1 MVCRCPCRCPYPTIG
16 SVSIRGLYLC
26 PRANFQLHKYV
37 CGGLKTH
44 PISMNE
50 FYVSL
55 SKLQKPCCRPL
66 SIKIIWLLLWTSLS
80 RCPEVLLWLN
90 IHPSTI
96 LVAEDANAHAN
107 STFSNQN
114 FYMFTGINIYPSI
127 SKSYACGIPCCCGRM
142 PM

>member
-1 MVCRCPCRCPYPTIG
+1 M
-16 SVSIRGLYLC
+16 
-26 PRANFQLHKYV
+26 K
-37 CGGLKTH
+37 
-44 PISMNE
+44 E

-80 RCPEVLLWLN
+80 KCPEVLLWLN
-90 IHPSTI
+90 ICPSTI

-114 FYMFTGINIYPSI
+114 FYMFMEIIIYPHCIQILCLWNSI
-127 SKSYACGIPCCCGRM
+127 LLWATAHVSSIHPVTISVVRGRPIQISRCM
-142 PM
+142 LLG